1 MAGSAYEIELFGK
14 KLIYS
19 EGKLRDIKLHFFMD
33 DLYELIKMQ
42 VGQLFDNAGDL
53 NGLLYTTNED
63 ITEIYVTMYDVTI
76 QYIEKNVLKGIEA
89 KEIFLTPGEEPLR
102 KKYKHWNQEIRQRE
116 NEAKRKM
123 KEDGLPYE
131 EQMHRFAEYAQR
143 EFEDMK
149 YGNASNK

>member
-1 MAGSAYEIELFGK
+1 MAGSEYEIELFGK

-63 ITEIYVTMYDVTI
+63 ILKIAAINWSVTAFI
-76 QYIEKNVLKGIEA
+76 LK
-89 KEIFLTPGEEPLR
+89 
-102 KKYKHWNQEIRQRE
+102 
-116 NEAKRKM
+116 
-123 KEDGLPYE
+123 
-131 EQMHRFAEYAQR
+131 
-143 EFEDMK
+143 
-149 YGNASNK
+149 

>member
-1 MAGSAYEIELFGK
+1 MAGSEYEIELFGK

-63 ITEIYVTMYDVTI
+63 ITKT
-76 QYIEKNVLKGIEA
+76 QAQLLEA
-89 KEIFLTPGEEPLR
+89 STTLS
-102 KKYKHWNQEIRQRE
+102 
-116 NEAKRKM
+116 
-123 KEDGLPYE
+123 E
-131 EQMHRFAEYAQR
+131 EQQLALI
-143 EFEDMK
+143 EFIK
-149 YGNASNK
+149 TL

>member
-1 MAGSAYEIELFGK
+1 MEGNAYEIELFGK

-63 ITEIYVTMYDVTI
+63 ITEIYVTMYVYNCVRG
-76 QYIEKNVLKGIEA
+76 QG
-89 KEIFLTPGEEPLR
+89 GEEIILDD
-102 KKYKHWNQEIRQRE
+102 EVRE
-116 NEAKRKM
+116 KAKACIDTM
-123 KEDGLPYE
+123 LTLGE
-131 EQMHRFAEYAQR
+131 
-143 EFEDMK
+143 
-149 YGNASNK
+149 

>member
-1 MAGSAYEIELFGK
+1 MAGSEYEIELFGK

-89 KEIFLTPGEEPLR
+89 KDNILDLADTSDNWTCSLSRRSKFRSFCAGN
-102 KKYKHWNQEIRQRE
+102 KK
-116 NEAKRKM
+116 
-123 KEDGLPYE
+123 L
-131 EQMHRFAEYAQR
+131 F
-143 EFEDMK
+143 
-149 YGNASNK
+149 

>member
-89 KEIFLTPGEEPLR
+89 KLEERDLNKVLGKIFEEA
-102 KKYKHWNQEIRQRE
+102 YGS
-116 NEAKRKM
+116 A
-123 KEDGLPYE
+123 EDGSTTLQKP
-131 EQMHRFAEYAQR
+131 FVLII
-143 EFEDMK
+143 
-149 YGNASNK
+149 

>member
-89 KEIFLTPGEEPLR
+89 TVTRMNMMIQMKMDM
-102 KKYKHWNQEIRQRE
+102 IRR
-116 NEAKRKM
+116 
-123 KEDGLPYE
+123 
-131 EQMHRFAEYAQR
+131 
-143 EFEDMK
+143 
-149 YGNASNK
+149 YGQQIICFGI